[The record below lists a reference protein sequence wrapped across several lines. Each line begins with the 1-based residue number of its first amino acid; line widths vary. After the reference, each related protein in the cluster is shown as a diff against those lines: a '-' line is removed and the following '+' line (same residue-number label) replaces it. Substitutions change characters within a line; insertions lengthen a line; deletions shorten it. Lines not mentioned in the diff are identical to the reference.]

1 MHFPLKDSLY
11 ITDQLNHDRII
22 CRWRGQ
28 HSYCVVLASWGTVP
42 TLSVLWFLL
51 PAGPP
56 WAAPLK
62 TNHTGGTKTCL
73 NRGCIHQSV
82 DIIYHVILSLKYTS
96 DLPCSVCL
104 VFFFCKGKIQPSFI
118 PFYSSLIKKR
128 EKKHCLDFCS
138 SKMWTLTSVDTMS
151 CCKYISCQMKHT
163 SQTALLK
170 HPPFI
175 SGNFLYFSVWTLEIC
190 CARCQ

>member
-42 TLSVLWFLL
+42 TLSVLWFPLQ
-51 PAGPP
+51 ADPP

-73 NRGCIHQSV
+73 HHGYIHQSV

-96 DLPCSVCL
+96 DLPCSDVCWG
-104 VFFFCKGKIQPSFI
+104 FFCKGKIQPTFI
-118 PFYSSLIKKR
+118 PFYSSLIKKGR
-128 EKKHCLDFCS
+128 KK
-138 SKMWTLTSVDTMS
+138 TLLGFLRFKNV
-151 CCKYISCQMKHT
+151 
-163 SQTALLK
+163 
-170 HPPFI
+170 
-175 SGNFLYFSVWTLEIC
+175 NFNFSWHHVML
-190 CARCQ
+190 